1 MVREV
6 NLISYLPEFI
16 QEYREIKHIMNSE
29 QPEIQK
35 LEDETEI
42 IKDNQF
48 ILTCD
53 LNGITRFE
61 KLLGITPLSDDT
73 LESRKSRVISRWN
86 DMIPYTYE
94 VLRDKLNLIC
104 GEGNYLMI
112 PNFNDY
118 ELEIMVSLPLCGQ
131 ADELDYMLS
140 YMVPANIDVI
150 ARNNM
155 VRTMTGTV
163 HGGGTTIETSNFTL
177 QSKVNLDHV
186 LNSLMTGTG
195 VVVSNIERT
204 IN

>member
-1 MVREV
+1 MIREV
-6 NLISYLPEFI
+6 NLLSFLPEFV

-42 IKDNQF
+42 IKNNQF
-48 ILTCD
+48 ILSCD
-53 LNGITRFE
+53 IDGIARFE
-61 KLLGITPLSDDT
+61 NLLGITPKPDDT
-73 LESRKSRVISRWN
+73 LKSRKSRVITRWN
-86 DMIPYTYE
+86 DSIPYTYKGLKE
-94 VLRDKLNLIC
+94 KLNVMC
-104 GEGNYLMI
+104 GEGNYLLI
-112 PNFNDY
+112 PSFNEY
-118 ELEIMVSLPLCGQ
+118 GLEIVVSLPLSGQ

-140 YMVPANIDVI
+140 YMIPANIVVTS
-150 ARNNM
+150 RNNM

>member
-1 MVREV
+1 MIREV
-6 NLISYLPEFI
+6 NLLSFLPEFV
-16 QEYREIKHIMNSE
+16 QKYREIKHIMNSE

-42 IKDNQF
+42 IKNNQF
-48 ILTCD
+48 ILSCD
-53 LNGITRFE
+53 IDGIARFE
-61 KLLGITPLSDDT
+61 NLLGITPKPDDT
-73 LESRKSRVISRWN
+73 LDARKSRVITRWN
-86 DMIPYTYE
+86 DSIPYTYKGLKE
-94 VLRDKLNLIC
+94 KLNVMC
-104 GEGNYLMI
+104 GEGNYLLI
-112 PNFNDY
+112 PSFNEY
-118 ELEIMVSLPLCGQ
+118 GLEIVVSLPLSGQ

-140 YMVPANIDVI
+140 YMIPANIVVTS
-150 ARNNM
+150 RNNM

>member
-1 MVREV
+1 MIREV
-6 NLISYLPEFI
+6 NLLSFLPEFV

-42 IKDNQF
+42 IKNNQF
-48 ILTCD
+48 ILSCD
-53 LNGITRFE
+53 TDGIARFE
-61 KLLGITPLSDDT
+61 NLLGITPKPDDT
-73 LESRKSRVISRWN
+73 LDARKSRVITRWN
-86 DMIPYTYE
+86 NSIPYTYKGLKE
-94 VLRDKLNLIC
+94 KLNVMC
-104 GEGNYLMI
+104 GEGNYLLI
-112 PNFNDY
+112 PSFNEY
-118 ELEIMVSLPLCGQ
+118 GLEIVVSLPLSGQ

-140 YMVPANIDVI
+140 YMIPANIVVTS
-150 ARNNM
+150 RNNM

>member
-1 MVREV
+1 MIREV
-6 NLISYLPEFI
+6 NLLSFLPEFV
-16 QEYREIKHIMNSE
+16 QEYREIKNIMNSE

-42 IKDNQF
+42 IKNNQF
-48 ILTCD
+48 ILSCD
-53 LNGITRFE
+53 IDGIARFE
-61 KLLGITPLSDDT
+61 NLLGITPKPDDT
-73 LESRKSRVISRWN
+73 LDARKSRVITRWN
-86 DMIPYTYE
+86 DSIPYTYKGLKE
-94 VLRDKLNLIC
+94 KLNVMC
-104 GEGNYLMI
+104 GEGNYLLI
-112 PNFNDY
+112 PSFNEY
-118 ELEIMVSLPLCGQ
+118 GLEIVVSLPLSGQ

-140 YMVPANIDVI
+140 YMIPANIVVTS
-150 ARNNM
+150 RNNM

>member
-1 MVREV
+1 MIREV
-6 NLISYLPEFI
+6 NLLSFLPEFV

-42 IKDNQF
+42 IKNNQF
-48 ILTCD
+48 ILSCD
-53 LNGITRFE
+53 IDGIARFE
-61 KLLGITPLSDDT
+61 NLLGITPKPDDT
-73 LESRKSRVISRWN
+73 LDARKSRVITRWN
-86 DMIPYTYE
+86 DSIPYTYKG
-94 VLRDKLNLIC
+94 LKKNLNVMC
-104 GEGNYLMI
+104 GEGNYLLI
-112 PNFNDY
+112 PSFNEY
-118 ELEIMVSLPLCGQ
+118 GLEIVVSLPLSGQ

-140 YMVPANIDVI
+140 YMIPANIVVTS
-150 ARNNM
+150 RNNM

>member
-1 MVREV
+1 MIREV
-6 NLISYLPEFI
+6 NLLSFLPEFV

-29 QPEIQK
+29 QTEIQK

-42 IKDNQF
+42 IKNNQF
-48 ILTCD
+48 ILSCD
-53 LNGITRFE
+53 IDGIARFE
-61 KLLGITPLSDDT
+61 NLLGITPKPDDT
-73 LESRKSRVISRWN
+73 LDARKSRVITRWN
-86 DMIPYTYE
+86 DSIPYTYKGLKE
-94 VLRDKLNLIC
+94 KLNVMC
-104 GEGNYLMI
+104 GEGNYLLI
-112 PNFNDY
+112 PSFNEY
-118 ELEIMVSLPLCGQ
+118 GLEIVVSLPLSDQ

-140 YMVPANIDVI
+140 YMIPANIVVTS
-150 ARNNM
+150 RNNM

>member
-1 MVREV
+1 MIREV
-6 NLISYLPEFI
+6 NLLSFLPEFV

-42 IKDNQF
+42 IKNNQF
-48 ILTCD
+48 IFSCD
-53 LNGITRFE
+53 IDGIARFE
-61 KLLGITPLSDDT
+61 NLLGITPKPDDT
-73 LESRKSRVISRWN
+73 LDARKSRVITRWN
-86 DMIPYTYE
+86 DSIPYTYKGLKE
-94 VLRDKLNLIC
+94 KLNVMC
-104 GEGNYLMI
+104 GEGNYLLI
-112 PNFNDY
+112 PSFNEY
-118 ELEIMVSLPLCGQ
+118 GLEIVVSLPLSSQ

-140 YMVPANIDVI
+140 YMIPANIVVTS
-150 ARNNM
+150 RNNM

>member
-6 NLISYLPEFI
+6 NLIGYLPEFI

>member
-1 MVREV
+1 MIREV
-6 NLISYLPEFI
+6 NLLSFLPEFV

-42 IKDNQF
+42 IKNNQF
-48 ILTCD
+48 ILSCD
-53 LNGITRFE
+53 ADGIARFE
-61 KLLGITPLSDDT
+61 NLLGITSKPDDT
-73 LESRKSRVISRWN
+73 LDARKSRVITRWN
-86 DMIPYTYE
+86 DSIPYTYKGLQE
-94 VLRDKLNLIC
+94 KLNVMC
-104 GEGNYLMI
+104 GEGNYLLI
-112 PNFNDY
+112 PSFNEY
-118 ELEIMVSLPLCGQ
+118 GLEIVVSLPLSGQ
-131 ADELDYMLS
+131 ADELDYMLL
-140 YMVPANIDVI
+140 YMIPANIVVTS
-150 ARNNM
+150 RNNM

-195 VVVSNIERT
+195 VVISNIERT

>member
-1 MVREV
+1 MIREV
-6 NLISYLPEFI
+6 NLLSFLPEFV

-42 IKDNQF
+42 VKNNQF
-48 ILTCD
+48 ILSCD
-53 LNGITRFE
+53 IDGIARFE
-61 KLLGITPLSDDT
+61 NLLGITPKPDDT
-73 LESRKSRVISRWN
+73 LDARKSRVITRWN
-86 DMIPYTYE
+86 DSIPYTYKGLKE
-94 VLRDKLNLIC
+94 KLNVMC
-104 GEGNYLMI
+104 GEGNYLLI
-112 PNFNDY
+112 PSFNEY
-118 ELEIMVSLPLCGQ
+118 GLEIVVSLPLSGQ

-140 YMVPANIDVI
+140 YMIPANIVVTS
-150 ARNNM
+150 RNNM

>member
-1 MVREV
+1 MIREV
-6 NLISYLPEFI
+6 NLLSFLPEFV

-42 IKDNQF
+42 IKNNQF
-48 ILTCD
+48 ILSCD
-53 LNGITRFE
+53 IDGIARFE
-61 KLLGITPLSDDT
+61 NLLGITPKPDDT
-73 LESRKSRVISRWN
+73 LDARKSRVITRWN
-86 DMIPYTYE
+86 DSIPYTYKGLKE
-94 VLRDKLNLIC
+94 KLNVMC
-104 GEGNYLMI
+104 GEGNYLLI
-112 PNFNDY
+112 PSFNEY
-118 ELEIMVSLPLCGQ
+118 GLEIVVSLPLSGK

-140 YMVPANIDVI
+140 YMIPANIVVTS
-150 ARNNM
+150 RNNM
-155 VRTMTGTV
+155 VRTITGTV

>member
-1 MVREV
+1 MIREV
-6 NLISYLPEFI
+6 NLLSFLPEFV

-42 IKDNQF
+42 IKNNQF
-48 ILTCD
+48 ILSCD
-53 LNGITRFE
+53 IDGIARFE
-61 KLLGITPLSDDT
+61 NLLGITPKPDDT
-73 LESRKSRVISRWN
+73 LDARKSRVITRWN
-86 DMIPYTYE
+86 DSIPYTYKGLKE
-94 VLRDKLNLIC
+94 KLNVMC
-104 GEGNYLMI
+104 GEGNYLLI
-112 PNFNDY
+112 PSFNEYGLD
-118 ELEIMVSLPLCGQ
+118 IVVSLPLSGQ

-140 YMVPANIDVI
+140 YMIPANIVVTS
-150 ARNNM
+150 RNNM

>member
-1 MVREV
+1 MIREV
-6 NLISYLPEFI
+6 NLLSFLPEFV

-42 IKDNQF
+42 IKNNQF
-48 ILTCD
+48 IFSCD
-53 LNGITRFE
+53 IDGIARFE
-61 KLLGITPLSDDT
+61 NLLGITPKPDDT
-73 LESRKSRVISRWN
+73 LDARKSRVITRWN
-86 DMIPYTYE
+86 DSIPYTYKGLKE
-94 VLRDKLNLIC
+94 KLNVMC
-104 GEGNYLMI
+104 GEGNYLLI
-112 PNFNDY
+112 PSFNEY
-118 ELEIMVSLPLCGQ
+118 GLEIVVSLPLSGQ

-140 YMVPANIDVI
+140 YMIPANIVVTS
-150 ARNNM
+150 RNNM

>member
-1 MVREV
+1 MIREV
-6 NLISYLPEFI
+6 NLISFLPEFV

-42 IKDNQF
+42 IKNNQF
-48 ILTCD
+48 ILSCD
-53 LNGITRFE
+53 IDGIARFE
-61 KLLGITPLSDDT
+61 NLLGITPKPDDT
-73 LESRKSRVISRWN
+73 LDARKSRVITRWN
-86 DMIPYTYE
+86 DSIPYTYKGLKE
-94 VLRDKLNLIC
+94 KLNIMC
-104 GEGNYLMI
+104 GEGNYLLI
-112 PNFNDY
+112 PSFNEY
-118 ELEIMVSLPLCGQ
+118 GLEIVVSLPLSGQ

-140 YMVPANIDVI
+140 YMIPANIVVTS
-150 ARNNM
+150 RNNM

>member
-1 MVREV
+1 MIREV
-6 NLISYLPEFI
+6 NLLSFLPEFV

-42 IKDNQF
+42 IKNNQF
-48 ILTCD
+48 ILSCD
-53 LNGITRFE
+53 IDGIARFE
-61 KLLGITPLSDDT
+61 NLLGITPKPDDT
-73 LESRKSRVISRWN
+73 LDARKSRVITRWN
-86 DMIPYTYE
+86 NSIPYTYKGLKE
-94 VLRDKLNLIC
+94 KLNVMC
-104 GEGNYLMI
+104 GEGNYLLI
-112 PNFNDY
+112 PSFNEY
-118 ELEIMVSLPLCGQ
+118 GLEIVVSLPLSGQ

-140 YMVPANIDVI
+140 YMIPANIVVTS
-150 ARNNM
+150 RNNM
-155 VRTMTGTV
+155 VRTMIGTV

>member
-1 MVREV
+1 MIREV
-6 NLISYLPEFI
+6 NLLSFLPEFV

-42 IKDNQF
+42 IKNNQF
-48 ILTCD
+48 ILSCD
-53 LNGITRFE
+53 IDGIVRFE
-61 KLLGITPLSDDT
+61 NLLGITPKPDDT
-73 LESRKSRVISRWN
+73 LDARKSRVITRWN
-86 DMIPYTYE
+86 DSIPYTYKGLKE
-94 VLRDKLNLIC
+94 KLNVMC
-104 GEGNYLMI
+104 GEGNYLLI
-112 PNFNDY
+112 PSFNEY
-118 ELEIMVSLPLCGQ
+118 GLEIVVSLPLSGQ

-140 YMVPANIDVI
+140 YMIPANIVVTS
-150 ARNNM
+150 RNNM

>member
-1 MVREV
+1 MIREV
-6 NLISYLPEFI
+6 NLLSFLPEFV

-42 IKDNQF
+42 IKNNQF
-48 ILTCD
+48 ILSCD
-53 LNGITRFE
+53 IDGIARFE
-61 KLLGITPLSDDT
+61 NLLGITPKPDDT
-73 LESRKSRVISRWN
+73 LNARKSRVITRWN
-86 DMIPYTYE
+86 NSIPYTYKGLKE
-94 VLRDKLNLIC
+94 KLNVMC
-104 GEGNYLMI
+104 GEGNYLLI
-112 PNFNDY
+112 PSFNEY
-118 ELEIMVSLPLCGQ
+118 GLEIVVSLPLSSQ

-140 YMVPANIDVI
+140 YMIPANIVVTS
-150 ARNNM
+150 RNNM

>member
-1 MVREV
+1 MIREV
-6 NLISYLPEFI
+6 NLLSFLPEFV

-42 IKDNQF
+42 IKNNQF
-48 ILTCD
+48 ILSCD
-53 LNGITRFE
+53 INGIARFE
-61 KLLGITPLSDDT
+61 NLLGITPKPDDS
-73 LESRKSRVISRWN
+73 LDARKSRVITRWN
-86 DMIPYTYE
+86 DSIPYTYKGLKE
-94 VLRDKLNLIC
+94 KLNVMC
-104 GEGNYLMI
+104 GEGNYLLI
-112 PNFNDY
+112 PSFNEY
-118 ELEIMVSLPLCGQ
+118 GLEIVVSLPLSGQ

-140 YMVPANIDVI
+140 YMIPANIVVTS
-150 ARNNM
+150 RNNM

-177 QSKVNLDHV
+177 RSKVNLDHV

-195 VVVSNIERT
+195 VLVSNIERT

>member
-6 NLISYLPEFI
+6 NLLGYLPPFM
-16 QEYREIKHIMNSE
+16 QEYVEMQQIMNAE
-29 QPEIQK
+29 QPDVQA
-35 LEDETEI
+35 LEDETEK
-42 IKDNQF
+42 IKNNQF

-53 LNGITRFE
+53 EVGISRYEELLNIV
-61 KLLGITPLSDDT
+61 PNPNDT
-73 LESRKSRVISRWN
+73 LEARISRVLTRWN
-86 DMIPYTYE
+86 DSLPYTYKGLKE
-94 VLRDKLNLIC
+94 KLNVMC
-104 GEGNYLMI
+104 GEGNYLLI
-112 PNFNDY
+112 PSFNEY
-118 ELEIMVSLPLCGQ
+118 GLEIVVSLPLSGQ

-140 YMVPANIDVI
+140 YMIPANIVVTS
-150 ARNNM
+150 RNNM

-177 QSKVNLDHV
+177 QSNVNLDHV

>member
-1 MVREV
+1 MIREV
-6 NLISYLPEFI
+6 NLLSFIPEFV

-42 IKDNQF
+42 IKNNQF
-48 ILTCD
+48 ILSCD
-53 LNGITRFE
+53 IDGIARFE
-61 KLLGITPLSDDT
+61 NLLGITPKPDDT
-73 LESRKSRVISRWN
+73 LDARKSRVITRWN
-86 DMIPYTYE
+86 DSIPYTYKGLKE
-94 VLRDKLNLIC
+94 KLNVMC
-104 GEGNYLMI
+104 GEGNYLLI
-112 PNFNDY
+112 PSFNEY
-118 ELEIMVSLPLCGQ
+118 GLEIVVSLPLSGQ

-140 YMVPANIDVI
+140 YMIPANIVVTS
-150 ARNNM
+150 RNNM

>member
-1 MVREV
+1 MIREV
-6 NLISYLPEFI
+6 NLLSFLPEFV

-42 IKDNQF
+42 IKNNQF
-48 ILTCD
+48 ILSCD
-53 LNGITRFE
+53 IDGIARFE
-61 KLLGITPLSDDT
+61 NLLGITPKPDDT
-73 LESRKSRVISRWN
+73 LDARKSRVITRWN
-86 DMIPYTYE
+86 DSIPYTYKGLKE
-94 VLRDKLNLIC
+94 KLNVMC
-104 GEGNYLMI
+104 GEGNYLLI
-112 PNFNDY
+112 PSFNEY
-118 ELEIMVSLPLCGQ
+118 GLEIVVSVPLSGQ

-140 YMVPANIDVI
+140 YMIPANIVVTS
-150 ARNNM
+150 RNNM

>member
-1 MVREV
+1 MIREV
-6 NLISYLPEFI
+6 NLLSFLPEFV
-16 QEYREIKHIMNSE
+16 QECREIKHIMNSE

-42 IKDNQF
+42 IKNNQF
-48 ILTCD
+48 ILSCD
-53 LNGITRFE
+53 IDGIARFE
-61 KLLGITPLSDDT
+61 NLLGITPKPDDT
-73 LESRKSRVISRWN
+73 LDARKSRVITRWN
-86 DMIPYTYE
+86 DSIPYTYKGLKE
-94 VLRDKLNLIC
+94 KLNVMC
-104 GEGNYLMI
+104 GEGNYLLI
-112 PNFNDY
+112 PSFNEY
-118 ELEIMVSLPLCGQ
+118 GLEIVVSLPLSGQ

-140 YMVPANIDVI
+140 YMIPANIVVTS
-150 ARNNM
+150 RNNM

>member
-1 MVREV
+1 MIREV
-6 NLISYLPEFI
+6 NLLSFLPEFV

-42 IKDNQF
+42 IKNNQF
-48 ILTCD
+48 ILSCD
-53 LNGITRFE
+53 IDGIARFE
-61 KLLGITPLSDDT
+61 NLLGITPKPDDT
-73 LESRKSRVISRWN
+73 LDARKSRVITRWN
-86 DMIPYTYE
+86 DSIPYTYKGLKE
-94 VLRDKLNLIC
+94 KLNVMC
-104 GEGNYLMI
+104 GEGNYLLI
-112 PNFNDY
+112 PSFNEY
-118 ELEIMVSLPLCGQ
+118 GLEIVVSLPLSGQ

-140 YMVPANIDVI
+140 YMIPANIVVTS
-150 ARNNM
+150 RNNM

-163 HGGGTTIETSNFTL
+163 HGGGTTIQTSNFTL
-177 QSKVNLDHV
+177 QSKGNLDHV

>member
-1 MVREV
+1 MIREV
-6 NLISYLPEFI
+6 NLLSFLPEFV

-42 IKDNQF
+42 IKNNQF
-48 ILTCD
+48 ILSCD
-53 LNGITRFE
+53 IDGIARFE
-61 KLLGITPLSDDT
+61 NLLGITPKPDDT
-73 LESRKSRVISRWN
+73 LDARKSRVITRWN
-86 DMIPYTYE
+86 DSIPYTYKGLKE
-94 VLRDKLNLIC
+94 KLNIMC
-104 GEGNYLMI
+104 GEGNYLLI
-112 PNFNDY
+112 PSFNEY
-118 ELEIMVSLPLCGQ
+118 GLEIVVSLPLSGQ

-140 YMVPANIDVI
+140 YMIPANIVVTS
-150 ARNNM
+150 RNNM

>member
-1 MVREV
+1 MIREV
-6 NLISYLPEFI
+6 NLLSFLPEFV

-42 IKDNQF
+42 IKNNQF
-48 ILTCD
+48 ILSCD
-53 LNGITRFE
+53 IDGIARFE
-61 KLLGITPLSDDT
+61 NLLGITPKPDDT
-73 LESRKSRVISRWN
+73 LDARKSRVITRWN
-86 DMIPYTYE
+86 DSIPYTYKGLKE
-94 VLRDKLNLIC
+94 KLNVMC
-104 GEGNYLMI
+104 GEGNYLLI
-112 PNFNDY
+112 PSFNEY
-118 ELEIMVSLPLCGQ
+118 GLEIVVSLPLSGQ

-140 YMVPANIDVI
+140 YMIPANIVVTS
-150 ARNNM
+150 RNSM

>member
-1 MVREV
+1 MIREV
-6 NLISYLPEFI
+6 NLLSFLPEFV

-42 IKDNQF
+42 IKNNQF
-48 ILTCD
+48 ILSCD
-53 LNGITRFE
+53 IDGIARFE
-61 KLLGITPLSDDT
+61 NLLGITPKPDDT
-73 LESRKSRVISRWN
+73 LDARKSRAITRWN
-86 DMIPYTYE
+86 DLIPYTYKGLKE
-94 VLRDKLNLIC
+94 KLNVMC
-104 GEGNYLMI
+104 GEGNYLLI
-112 PNFNDY
+112 PSFNEY
-118 ELEIMVSLPLCGQ
+118 GLEIVVSLPLSGQ

-140 YMVPANIDVI
+140 YMIPANIVVTS
-150 ARNNM
+150 RNNM

>member
-1 MVREV
+1 MIREV
-6 NLISYLPEFI
+6 NLLSFLPEFV

-42 IKDNQF
+42 IKNNQF
-48 ILTCD
+48 ILSCD
-53 LNGITRFE
+53 IDGIARFE
-61 KLLGITPLSDDT
+61 NLLGITPKPDDT
-73 LESRKSRVISRWN
+73 LDARKSRVITRWN
-86 DMIPYTYE
+86 DSIPYTYKGLKE
-94 VLRDKLNLIC
+94 KLNVMC
-104 GEGNYLMI
+104 GEGNYLLI
-112 PNFNDY
+112 PSFNEY
-118 ELEIMVSLPLCGQ
+118 GLEIVVSLPLSGQ

-140 YMVPANIDVI
+140 YMIPANIVVTS
-150 ARNNM
+150 RNKM

>member
-1 MVREV
+1 MIREV
-6 NLISYLPEFI
+6 KLLSFLPEFI
-16 QEYREIKHIMNSE
+16 QEYREIKHILNSE

-42 IKDNQF
+42 IKNNQF

-53 LNGITRFE
+53 VNGIEKFE
-61 KLLGITPLSDDT
+61 NLLGISPMPDDT
-73 LESRKSRVISRWN
+73 LDARISRVITRWN
-86 DMIPYTYE
+86 DSIPYTFRGLQE
-94 VLRDKLNLIC
+94 KLNIMC
-104 GEGNYLMI
+104 GEGNYLLI
-112 PNFNDY
+112 PNFNEY
-118 ELEIMVSLPLCGQ
+118 ELEIVVSLPLSGQ

-140 YMVPANIDVI
+140 YMIPANIVVTS
-150 ARNNM
+150 RNNM
-155 VRTMTGTV
+155 VRTMTGCIQ
-163 HGGGTTIETSNFTL
+163 GGGTTIDICNFTL

>member
-1 MVREV
+1 MIREV
-6 NLISYLPEFI
+6 NLLSFLPEFV

-42 IKDNQF
+42 IKNNQF
-48 ILTCD
+48 ILSCD
-53 LNGITRFE
+53 TDGIERFE
-61 KLLGITPLSDDT
+61 NLLGITPKPDDT
-73 LESRKSRVISRWN
+73 LDARKSRVITRWN
-86 DMIPYTYE
+86 DSIPYTYKGLQE
-94 VLRDKLNLIC
+94 KLNVMC
-104 GEGNYLMI
+104 GEGNYLLI
-112 PNFNDY
+112 PSFNEY
-118 ELEIMVSLPLCGQ
+118 GLEIVVSLPLSGQ

-140 YMVPANIDVI
+140 YMIPANIVVTS
-150 ARNNM
+150 RNNM
-155 VRTMTGTV
+155 VRTMTGCV

>member
-1 MVREV
+1 MIREV
-6 NLISYLPEFI
+6 NLLSFLPEFV

-42 IKDNQF
+42 IKNNQF
-48 ILTCD
+48 ILSCD
-53 LNGITRFE
+53 IDGIARFE
-61 KLLGITPLSDDT
+61 NLLGITPKPDDT
-73 LESRKSRVISRWN
+73 LDARKSRVITRWN
-86 DMIPYTYE
+86 DSIPYTYKGLKE
-94 VLRDKLNLIC
+94 KLNVMC
-104 GEGNYLMI
+104 GEGNYLLI
-112 PNFNDY
+112 PSFNEY
-118 ELEIMVSLPLCGQ
+118 GLEIVVSLPLSGQ

-140 YMVPANIDVI
+140 YMIPANIVVTS
-150 ARNNM
+150 RNNM

-163 HGGGTTIETSNFTL
+163 NGGGTTIETSNFTL

>member
-1 MVREV
+1 MIREV
-6 NLISYLPEFI
+6 NLLSFLPEFV

-42 IKDNQF
+42 IKNNQF
-48 ILTCD
+48 ILSCD
-53 LNGITRFE
+53 ADGIARFE
-61 KLLGITPLSDDT
+61 NLLGITSKPDDT
-73 LESRKSRVISRWN
+73 LDARKSRVITRWN
-86 DMIPYTYE
+86 DSIPYTYKGLQE
-94 VLRDKLNLIC
+94 KLNVMC
-104 GEGNYLMI
+104 GEGNYLLI
-112 PNFNDY
+112 PSFNEY
-118 ELEIMVSLPLCGQ
+118 GLEIVVSLPLSGQ

-140 YMVPANIDVI
+140 YMIPANIVVTS
-150 ARNNM
+150 RNNM

-195 VVVSNIERT
+195 VVISNIERT

>member
-1 MVREV
+1 MIREV
-6 NLISYLPEFI
+6 NLLSFLPEFV

-42 IKDNQF
+42 IKNNQF
-48 ILTCD
+48 ILSCD
-53 LNGITRFE
+53 IDGIARFE
-61 KLLGITPLSDDT
+61 NLLGITPKPDDT
-73 LESRKSRVISRWN
+73 LNARKSRVITRWN
-86 DMIPYTYE
+86 NSIPYTYKGLKE
-94 VLRDKLNLIC
+94 KLNVMC
-104 GEGNYLMI
+104 GEGNYLLI
-112 PNFNDY
+112 PSFNEY
-118 ELEIMVSLPLCGQ
+118 GLEIVVSLPLSSQ

-140 YMVPANIDVI
+140 YMIPANIVVTS
-150 ARNNM
+150 RNNM
-155 VRTMTGTV
+155 VRTMSGTV

>member
-1 MVREV
+1 MIREV
-6 NLISYLPEFI
+6 NLLSFLPEFV

-42 IKDNQF
+42 IKNNQF
-48 ILTCD
+48 ILSCD
-53 LNGITRFE
+53 TDGIARFE
-61 KLLGITPLSDDT
+61 NLLGITPKPDDT
-73 LESRKSRVISRWN
+73 LDARKSRVITRWN
-86 DMIPYTYE
+86 DSIPYTYKGLKE
-94 VLRDKLNLIC
+94 KLNVMC
-104 GEGNYLMI
+104 GEGNYLLI
-112 PNFNDY
+112 PSFNEY
-118 ELEIMVSLPLCGQ
+118 GLEIVVSLPLSGQ

-140 YMVPANIDVI
+140 YMIPANIVVTS
-150 ARNNM
+150 RNNM

>member
-1 MVREV
+1 MIREV
-6 NLISYLPEFI
+6 NLLSFLPEFV

-42 IKDNQF
+42 IKNNQF
-48 ILTCD
+48 ILSCD
-53 LNGITRFE
+53 INGIARFE
-61 KLLGITPLSDDT
+61 NLLGITPKPDDT
-73 LESRKSRVISRWN
+73 LDARKSRVITRWN
-86 DMIPYTYE
+86 DSIPYTYKGLKE
-94 VLRDKLNLIC
+94 KLNVMC
-104 GEGNYLMI
+104 GEGNYLLI
-112 PNFNDY
+112 PSFNEY
-118 ELEIMVSLPLCGQ
+118 GLEIVVSLPLSGQ

-140 YMVPANIDVI
+140 YMIPANIVVTS
-150 ARNNM
+150 RNNM

-177 QSKVNLDHV
+177 RSKVNLDHV

-195 VVVSNIERT
+195 VLVSNIERT

>member
-1 MVREV
+1 MIREV
-6 NLISYLPEFI
+6 NLLSFLPEFV

-42 IKDNQF
+42 IKNNQF
-48 ILTCD
+48 ILSCD
-53 LNGITRFE
+53 IDGIARFE
-61 KLLGITPLSDDT
+61 NLLGITPKPDDT
-73 LESRKSRVISRWN
+73 LDARKSRVITRWN
-86 DMIPYTYE
+86 DSIPYTYKGLKE
-94 VLRDKLNLIC
+94 KLNVMC
-104 GEGNYLMI
+104 GEGNYLLI
-112 PNFNDY
+112 PSFNEY
-118 ELEIMVSLPLCGQ
+118 GLEIVVSLPLSGQ

-140 YMVPANIDVI
+140 YMIPANIVVTS
-150 ARNNM
+150 RNNM

>member
-1 MVREV
+1 MIREV
-6 NLISYLPEFI
+6 NLLSFLPEFV

-42 IKDNQF
+42 IKNNQF
-48 ILTCD
+48 ILSCD
-53 LNGITRFE
+53 IDGIARFE
-61 KLLGITPLSDDT
+61 NLLGITPKPDDT
-73 LESRKSRVISRWN
+73 LDARKSRVITRWN
-86 DMIPYTYE
+86 DSIPYTYKGLKE
-94 VLRDKLNLIC
+94 KLNVMC
-104 GEGNYLMI
+104 GEGNYLLI
-112 PNFNDY
+112 PSFNEY
-118 ELEIMVSLPLCGQ
+118 GLEIVVSLPLSSQ

-140 YMVPANIDVI
+140 YMIPANIVVTS
-150 ARNNM
+150 RNNM

>member
-1 MVREV
+1 MIREV
-6 NLISYLPEFI
+6 NLLSFLPEFV

-42 IKDNQF
+42 IKNNQF
-48 ILTCD
+48 ILSCD
-53 LNGITRFE
+53 IDGIARFE
-61 KLLGITPLSDDT
+61 NLLGITPKPDDT
-73 LESRKSRVISRWN
+73 LDARKSRVITRWN
-86 DMIPYTYE
+86 DSIPYTYKGLKE
-94 VLRDKLNLIC
+94 KLNVMC
-104 GEGNYLMI
+104 GEGNYLLI
-112 PNFNDY
+112 PSFNEY
-118 ELEIMVSLPLCGQ
+118 GLEIVVSLPLSGQ
-131 ADELDYMLS
+131 ADELDYILS
-140 YMVPANIDVI
+140 YMIPANIVVTS
-150 ARNNM
+150 RNNM